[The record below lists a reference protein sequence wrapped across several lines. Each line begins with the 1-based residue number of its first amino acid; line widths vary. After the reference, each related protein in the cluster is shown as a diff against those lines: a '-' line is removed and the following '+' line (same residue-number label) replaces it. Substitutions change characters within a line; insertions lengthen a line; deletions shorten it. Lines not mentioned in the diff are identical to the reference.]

1 MLSLFIFGSTT
12 HTARHRSECSSVK
25 LCVRIP
31 GLSSLQGGPY
41 ASPPSEGATP
51 WSPGTQSGTQ
61 SVRADSSPEGG
72 RVLVLPCSLGRKQ
85 AQDVGCGR
93 LRFPETPSAPL
104 TLEWHLCVRVGVS
117 ACLRAR
123 QRGKHELQ
131 PGCPRCRPSNCLNAP
146 APIRSPDARRA
157 LGAGQRAQ
165 QTI

>member
-1 MLSLFIFGSTT
+1 M
-12 HTARHRSECSSVK
+12 K
-25 LCVRIP
+25 LCARIP

-93 LRFPETPSAPL
+93 RRFPETPSAPL
-104 TLEWHLCVRVGVS
+104 TLEWHLCVRVGVPP
-117 ACLRAR
+117 CETKGKTRAATKMPTVQTVQLPER
-123 QRGKHELQ
+123 
-131 PGCPRCRPSNCLNAP
+131 PCP
-146 APIRSPDARRA
+146 
-157 LGAGQRAQ
+157 Q
-165 QTI
+165 